1 MRRSAFAVF
10 VFSFHSLSHCFFAAS
25 LMALVR
31 ADFSGLWLYG
41 WLVDGCSAAFFA
53 SSSARLFPSIST
65 CPGIH
70 IILIW
75 RCGCWS
81 LTEYVF
87 GRGVRLSRDRT
98 DRDFAGSVGPGPG
111 DQDFNLGLGRSRSEA
126 LRMSVKP
133 V

>member
-25 LMALVR
+25 LMALVC

-75 RCGCWS
+75 RCGCWLLMSSTQLRNS
-81 LTEYVF
+81 LMIACPDCRCGLFIAFMAKVVITRQS
-87 GRGVRLSRDRT
+87 GII
-98 DRDFAGSVGPGPG
+98 SV
-111 DQDFNLGLGRSRSEA
+111 DS
-126 LRMSVKP
+126 LR
-133 V
+133 